1 MHADTHGQRESIFG
15 LAYLLGIQLMPRI
28 RNWKDL
34 HFYRPSRESHDKHI
48 DALFTAQID
57 WALIETLLPDM

>member
-1 MHADTHGQRESIFG
+1 
-15 LAYLLGIQLMPRI
+15 MPRI